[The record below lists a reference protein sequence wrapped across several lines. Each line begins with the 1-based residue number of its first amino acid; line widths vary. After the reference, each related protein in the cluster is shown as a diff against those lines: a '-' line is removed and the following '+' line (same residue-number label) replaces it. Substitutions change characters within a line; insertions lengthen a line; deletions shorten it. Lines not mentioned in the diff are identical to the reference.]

1 MDDFTRGG
9 NKKQSWPRGLDYT
22 SLLLLLQQERKRE
35 MGMKVPKTH
44 TLFAWGFL
52 STNFFWGGGYNSD
65 FCFCFWAS
73 VGAQR
78 RSQGKGDM
86 NRIKGAKGIGK
97 WESMKGERERGH
109 MAQHTNVL

>member
-22 SLLLLLQQERKRE
+22 SLLLLQQERKTE

-52 STNFFWGGGYNSD
+52 STNLFFGGDTILIFFVFGP
-65 FCFCFWAS
+65 
-73 VGAQR
+73 R
-78 RSQGKGDM
+78 
-86 NRIKGAKGIGK
+86 
-97 WESMKGERERGH
+97 WELNGVLKEREI
-109 MAQHTNVL
+109 